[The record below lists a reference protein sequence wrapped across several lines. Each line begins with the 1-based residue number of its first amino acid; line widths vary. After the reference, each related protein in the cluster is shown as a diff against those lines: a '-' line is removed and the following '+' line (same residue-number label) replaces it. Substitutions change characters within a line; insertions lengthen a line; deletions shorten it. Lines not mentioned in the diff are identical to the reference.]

1 MTPPRLVVAGTVGAG
16 KSTFVHTASAGSAI
30 HTERLAT
37 DSTAQIKTTT
47 TVAIDFAQISL
58 GNRQVC
64 QVYGLPGQD
73 RFDFMRDMVMPTA
86 SACLVLIAAH
96 RPDTF
101 PSTQALLNSLQ
112 QRERQAHQRQGALRL
127 ILGLTHTDCPAAL
140 TAEHIRAKLNL
151 TTDTASLPILTVD
164 PRCSISVRQVLTA
177 IVELVI

>member
-37 DSTAQIKTTT
+37 DSTARLKSTT

-58 GNRQVC
+58 ANRQVC

-112 QRERQAHQRQGALRL
+112 QSDRLAGLASLRL
-127 ILGLTHTDCPAAL
+127 VVGLTHTDCPAAL
-140 TAEHIRAKLNL
+140 PAE
-151 TTDTASLPILTVD
+151 
-164 PRCSISVRQVLTA
+164 
-177 IVELVI
+177 